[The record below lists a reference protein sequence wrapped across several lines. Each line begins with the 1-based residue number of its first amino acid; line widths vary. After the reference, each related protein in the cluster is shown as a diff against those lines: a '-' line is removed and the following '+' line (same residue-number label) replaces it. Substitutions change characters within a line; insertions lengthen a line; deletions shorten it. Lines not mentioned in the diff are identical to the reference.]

1 MNITSIRCLQG
12 DSPQSEG
19 NKCCSSFLSSKST
32 WRSCVRRTQ
41 TRTVLTKEAR
51 KCIFQP
57 SSPYKT
63 RKNLEPIGNIQ
74 HREVLWC
81 SFSYWGNWSSKKWN
95 NFALVPS
102 ASLWWDWRMNKPE
115 SLGLQNLEE
124 WMEFWLMCRH
134 RFVHLDPEKT
144 SLCLGCCSPTNPT
157 SMRKKTRV
165 KFSRQPR
172 RSLMFTHSN

>member
-1 MNITSIRCLQG
+1 MTHHNQKAINAAPPFCLPSLHAG
-12 DSPQSEG
+12 LALAEPKPE
-19 NKCCSSFLSSKST
+19 LY
-32 WRSCVRRTQ
+32 WP
-41 TRTVLTKEAR
+41 EAR

-115 SLGLQNLEE
+115 SLGLRNLEE

-165 KFSRQPR
+165 KFSRQPC